1 MEHNTNEL
9 HITAAHKKAEDSAE
23 IEGKLSIFG

>member
-23 IEGKLSIFG
+23 ISKEERG